1 MGSCDDNQMESI
13 MLTPF
18 KRFSTAAVVTGLL
31 IGGAAVALAQ
41 TAPDPHH
48 PGGAAPGAAQ
58 GQQQAPMPGGMM
70 GPGMMG
76 RMMGGGMMGQGMME
90 MMANCPMMG
99 GSSSHAEGRIAFLKA
114 ELAITD
120 AQNAAWE
127 AYAAQIRKNLTSMQD
142 MQKTMMSMMEA
153 KSPVERIDA
162 RIVMMEKRT
171 QALKEIKPALAAL
184 YTGLTAD
191 QQKKADQL
199 LTGMG
204 CMM

>member
-1 MGSCDDNQMESI
+1 
-13 MLTPF
+13 
-18 KRFSTAAVVTGLL
+18 
-31 IGGAAVALAQ
+31 
-41 TAPDPHH
+41 
-48 PGGAAPGAAQ
+48 
-58 GQQQAPMPGGMM
+58 
-70 GPGMMG
+70 
-76 RMMGGGMMGQGMME
+76 

-99 GSSSHAEGRIAFLKA
+99 GSASHAEGRIAFLKA

-120 AQNAAWE
+120 AQNAASE

-162 RIVMMEKRT
+162 RITMMEKRT
-171 QALKEIKPALAAL
+171 QTLKEIKPTLAAL
-184 YTGLTAD
+184 YAGLSAD

>member
-1 MGSCDDNQMESI
+1 

-18 KRFSTAAVVTGLL
+18 KRLSTAAVLAGLL
-31 IGGAAVALAQ
+31 FGGGAAAFAQ
-41 TAPDPHH
+41 PAPDPHH
-48 PGGAAPGAAQ
+48 PGGAGAGAPQ
-58 GQQQAPMPGGMM
+58 GQPQAAMPGGMM

-76 RMMGGGMMGQGMME
+76 RMMGGGMMGPGMMD

-120 AQNAAWE
+120 AQKPAWE
-127 AYAAQIRKNLTSMQD
+127 AYAAQIRKNLQGMQD
-142 MQKTMMSMMEA
+142 MQKSMMA
-153 KSPVERIDA
+153 MMDARSPVERIDA
-162 RIVMMEKRT
+162 RIGMMEKRT
-171 QALKEIKPALAAL
+171 QALKEIRTTLSAL